1 VPLKAPP
8 PVVGIHIV
16 PVTLDG
22 VTASIGGMRSILRS
36 VTPAMLPVVP
46 ANLRIS
52 GTGHSP
58 AWNTTLMPTSALV
71 NLVATHLVRYRAAMR
86 YDPDEFPTGQLMDIV
101 VGVMPSGSLGGGDGV
116 YMNLRRG
123 VVLVDENKPEAVY
136 HELGHAIGLYTVREQ
151 YSWPN
156 CPPNGLPVEG
166 VTLFMNQPSTPNAT
180 VNGVFVGDSGR
191 MVHTA
196 APGQWWH
203 DEHLLV
209 VDVMG
214 NTAPFWPHP
223 DTLQSFQ
230 DYLHALAAEPRPTL
244 HGLSEEGAF
253 SLAADGDLRRVVV
266 TVDTERVEVTETS
279 MYQGERRCAAYRP
292 LIETARV
299 TPRDEYAGALG
310 TPTGAPEVTTGGLPL
325 CLATDYATYA
335 PGDIEL
341 CLMPIGED
349 GDIMPEYYQCRRVL
363 APEEVNTARQGD
375 VAVLFY
381 DVPTSATRYSLVTT
395 RNQASPRVLTSTA
408 SLGIELLEPTAGQT
422 LAETTTLRWR
432 SHATLRDGESA
443 LGQPLLHQVSYS
455 ADGGATWTLVG
466 EPVERDSLNLGTA
479 FLPSSDQLAF
489 RVTVSD
495 GFRAAS
501 AQVGGRCA
509 CSTARRRWKS

>member
-1 VPLKAPP
+1 
-8 PVVGIHIV
+8 
-16 PVTLDG
+16 
-22 VTASIGGMRSILRS
+22 
-36 VTPAMLPVVP
+36 
-46 ANLRIS
+46 
-52 GTGHSP
+52 
-58 AWNTTLMPTSALV
+58 
-71 NLVATHLVRYRAAMR
+71 
-86 YDPDEFPTGQLMDIV
+86 
-101 VGVMPSGSLGGGDGV
+101 
-116 YMNLRRG
+116 
-123 VVLVDENKPEAVY
+123 
-136 HELGHAIGLYTVREQ
+136 
-151 YSWPN
+151 
-156 CPPNGLPVEG
+156 
-166 VTLFMNQPSTPNAT
+166 
-180 VNGVFVGDSGR
+180 
-191 MVHTA
+191 
-196 APGQWWH
+196 
-203 DEHLLV
+203 
-209 VDVMG
+209 
-214 NTAPFWPHP
+214 
-223 DTLQSFQ
+223 
-230 DYLHALAAEPRPTL
+230 
-244 HGLSEEGAF
+244 
-253 SLAADGDLRRVVV
+253 
-266 TVDTERVEVTETS
+266 
-279 MYQGERRCAAYRP
+279 
-292 LIETARV
+292 
-299 TPRDEYAGALG
+299 
-310 TPTGAPEVTTGGLPL
+310 
-325 CLATDYATYA
+325 LATDYATYA

-395 RNQASPRVLTSTA
+395 RNQASPRVLTSSA